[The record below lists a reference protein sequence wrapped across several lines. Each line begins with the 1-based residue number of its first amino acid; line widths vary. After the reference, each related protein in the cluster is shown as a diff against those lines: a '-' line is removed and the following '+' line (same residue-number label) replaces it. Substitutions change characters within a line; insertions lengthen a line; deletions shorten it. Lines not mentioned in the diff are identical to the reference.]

1 MYYRNEKQ
9 KTFQLFLLVVITVIL
24 TVIFI
29 APRCANA
36 QLDLEKSPATRAGL
50 IFFSPNASFSIIE
63 NVKLG
68 AFL

>member
-36 QLDLEKSPATRAGL
+36 QLIVKMLDVAQGL
-50 IFFSPNASFSIIE
+50 FFFTQNVSFSIIE